1 MKAILIILGI
11 MVISLNLQAVTSKK
25 EYQKS
30 FDKGDIKEVVIS
42 NQYGQIEVEQKEA
55 DQITVSASIAV
66 TAKSGSKADELM
78 EYIDVKDVVN
88 GVFLNL
94 ETTIGKDMTFK
105 QLLSGVEI
113 AINYKVIIPKGIK
126 LRLINK
132 EGNVFVDNFS
142 GDLIVDIK
150 SGNFQGGSLKEGE
163 LQVNQSD
170 GSLRITDVDK
180 LNGQFKGCDIKID
193 NANEIKISPD
203 NCTGALESVTRLNIS
218 SRGGEWKLG
227 QIESMNGNA
236 GSTKFEIQDIGD
248 ELKMD
253 MKYGEINVRNIHF
266 NFSTVEV
273 KGSYTKVGLTFMDG
287 AGYNLELRY
296 NKALK
301 RMDLPRSLKLTEQ
314 PTSEKNVIVK
324 TGFVGDKKYN
334 GKVLVDIRSGNL
346 YIQ

>member
-1 MKAILIILGI
+1 MKALLIILC
-11 MVISLNLQAVTSKK
+11 MVVTGLNLKAETSKK

-55 DQITVSASIAV
+55 DQITVTANMAV

-78 EYIDVKDVVN
+78 EYIDVKDVLN
-88 GVFLNL
+88 GAFLNV

-113 AINYKVIIPKGIK
+113 SINYKVVVPKGIK

-132 EGNVFVDNFS
+132 EGNVFVDS
-142 GDLIVDIK
+142 YTGDLIVDIK
-150 SGNFQGGSLKEGE
+150 SGNFQGGSIKNGE
-163 LQVNQSD
+163 LQIIQSD

-180 LNGQFKGCDIKID
+180 INGQLKNCDLKID
-193 NANEIKISPD
+193 NADEMKIAPD
-203 NCTGALESVTRLNIS
+203 NCTGTLESVKKLNIS
-218 SRGGEWKLG
+218 SRSGELKLG
-227 QIESMNGNA
+227 QIESMLGNA
-236 GSTKFEIQDIGD
+236 SSTKFEIQDIGD

-273 KGSYTKVGLTFMDG
+273 KGSYTKVGLTFMNG

-301 RMDLPRSLKLTEQ
+301 RMDLPRALKLTEQ
-314 PTSEKNVIVK
+314 PTSDKNVIVK